1 MKKLTGLTVVGCLL
15 AVTMTASAGDLSFFG
30 PTLRTQPIAYAV
42 PPAPQAAGSAI
53 ALYPNVRYKHTH
65 DIAPCAVTK
74 IVKIKD
80 PCAPKPCGC
89 CAPPPRCV
97 YVAICV
103 PPCGCAKVHSHR
115 HGSRVT
121 YDYGKYKVK
130 ITSKRG
136 VVTVSYDD

>member
-1 MKKLTGLTVVGCLL
+1 MKKLTGLAVVGCLL
-15 AVTMTASAGDLSFFG
+15 AATMSASAGELSFFG
-30 PTLRTQPIAYAV
+30 PTVRPQPVAYAV
-42 PPAPQAAGSAI
+42 PPAPKAAARAI
-53 ALYPNVRYKHTH
+53 ALYPCVRYKHTG

-103 PPCGCAKVHSHR
+103 PPCGCAKVRSH
-115 HGSRVT
+115 HNGSRVT
-121 YDYGKYKVK
+121 YDYGKYEVK
-130 ITSKRG
+130 ITSKHG